1 MDPIADFP
9 DAIAPIINAET
20 GEVAR
25 GSFRFAPSFFDDNN
39 LANVAEHAYVSCL
52 RENGYEN
59 DQTRWRPADDVMKND
74 SLAGVWR
81 VEDAERF
88 AFVRAMSAADMVLND
103 VENAVLSDA
112 ERAEAQAQVDRM
124 REVLEARNS
133 ARQTEAFKAA
143 DAVCDEDPEVVRW
156 RGLQAGA
163 GKANAGPWW
172 EEFDQAMIRAFEGPR
187 MTVIEDDF
195 AACLEASGARGVDP
209 QMRGYDKRFAVEGQ
223 DFRVDEQQIT
233 LALIA
238 VQCKASINGVERM
251 MNLVAEY
258 EAPVYLKYRAE
269 LDERVAEVADE
280 RAAVAEYWARHAE

>member
-9 DAIAPIINAET
+9 EAIAPIINAET

-39 LANVAEHAYVSCL
+39 LANVVEHAYVSCL
-52 RENGYEN
+52 RENGYQG
-59 DQTRWRPADDVMKND
+59 DQTRWGPADDVMKNH
-74 SLAGVWR
+74 SFAGVWR

-88 AFVRAMSAADMVLND
+88 AFTTPMSAADMVLND
-103 VENAVLSDA
+103 VENTVLSDA

-124 REVLEARNS
+124 HEALEARNS
-133 ARQTEAFKAA
+133 ARQTDAFRAA
-143 DAVCDEDPEVVRW
+143 DAVCAEDPEVVKW
-156 RGLQAGA
+156 RGVQDGL

-172 EEFDQAMIRAFEGPR
+172 EEFRQAEIRAFEDPR

-209 QMRGYDKRFAVEGQ
+209 QMRGYDNKFAVEGQ
-223 DFRVDEQQIT
+223 DYRVDEQQIT

-251 MNLVAEY
+251 MNLIAEY

-269 LDERVAEVADE
+269 LDDRVAEVADQ